1 MFESKVATLENFEE
15 TLRKRPKILHI
26 SCHGK
31 HIEERGNKKQGMGL
45 RMQDNDD
52 QWMESHFLI
61 FENEYGSGNLISA
74 KQLRNIMK
82 CYSHQIEV
90 IVVAACDS

>member
-1 MFESKVATLENFEE
+1 MENFEE
-15 TLRKRPKILHI
+15 TLRRRPKILHI

-31 HIEERGNKKQGMGL
+31 HIEDRGTKKQGMMGL
-45 RMQDNDD
+45 RNIGNNDD
-52 QWMESHFLI
+52 KWMESHFLI

-82 CYSHQIEV
+82 LSSH
-90 IVVAACDS
+90 